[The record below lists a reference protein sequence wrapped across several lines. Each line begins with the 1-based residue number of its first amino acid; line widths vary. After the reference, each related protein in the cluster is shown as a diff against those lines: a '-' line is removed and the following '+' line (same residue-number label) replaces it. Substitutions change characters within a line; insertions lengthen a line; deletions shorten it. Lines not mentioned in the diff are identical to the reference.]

1 MIAWN
6 PFHQPAIRGRH
17 QAIIRT
23 NTGIF
28 LIWSSETNFRE
39 ILIEIYKFLFKEM
52 RVKMSAKMWP
62 ICRSINVLKLDVN

>member
-1 MIAWN
+1 MIACLG
-6 PFHQPAIRGRH
+6 GRH

-39 ILIEIYKFLFKEM
+39 ILFEIHKFSFKEM
-52 RVKMSAKMWP
+52 RVKMSAKIWP
-62 ICRSINVLKLDVN
+62 ICRGINGLN